1 MSSHLE
7 RHDFRGHD
15 GTRLAYYVAGP
26 ADGPALVISA
36 GLGGG
41 IGAWAGLIK
50 RFVRSY
56 RIYAWDYR
64 GLYGSDVPAN
74 SNSYQV
80 QSHSRDLLCLLTQAG
95 IERPILAGWSM
106 GVQVTLELNRNHAE
120 LPRAIIAIH
129 GAAGY
134 PLDTAFDTET
144 FSRISPALFKLMRR
158 HWRWFVKPAVR
169 VAASRHVTKAF
180 MAFCRQVGFM
190 DAAMDPEEFHEM
202 AKDWVQLDLGAYAEI
217 FERLGEHDAGGILPD
232 IIAPTLIIAGGK
244 DKFTPAYLSER
255 MAREIPGAEL
265 HLIPNATHF
274 GLMEYPLDIAERM
287 TRFLQE
293 RVDGTG

>member
-1 MSSHLE
+1 MALHWE
-7 RHDFRGHD
+7 RLSFRGHD
-15 GTRLAYYVAGP
+15 GTRLAYYRTGP
-26 ADGPALVISA
+26 LDAQAMVISA

-41 IGAWAGLIK
+41 IHAWDGIIK
-50 RFVRSY
+50 RFARSY

-64 GLYGSDVPAN
+64 GLYGSDQPAN
-74 SNSYQV
+74 PNSYQV
-80 QSHSRDLLCLLTQAG
+80 PSHTRDLLCLLTQAE
-95 IERPILAGWSM
+95 IDRPILAGWSM
-106 GVQVTLELNRNHAE
+106 GVQVTLELNRQHAE

-144 FSRISPALFKLMRR
+144 FSRISPALFKFMRR
-158 HWRWFVKPAVR
+158 YWRLLIKPTVR
-169 VAASRHVTKAF
+169 IAASRHVA
-180 MAFCRQVGFM
+180 VGFM
-190 DAAMDPEEFHEM
+190 ALCRRLGFMDSAMNPDEFHEM

-217 FERLGEHDAGGILPD
+217 FERLGEHDAGDILPD

-265 HLIPNATHF
+265 ELIPNATHF
-274 GLMEYPLDIAERM
+274 GLMEYPLDIAERVK
-287 TRFLQE
+287 RFLRE
-293 RVDGTG
+293 RVETES